1 MWKSLLALSF
11 MSLLISACSLSGDDS
26 SVPPQVGTAACT
38 IDAQKQFVLDTMND
52 VYFWNDLLPP
62 SVDLEAYATPE
73 DLLAFLRSFQ
83 PLDNFSYI
91 DDAAAD
97 AQFFGAGQ
105 YEGYGFSS
113 RFEAVDDLRF
123 TRVFSSGPAFLAG
136 FARGQRILMLNGRT
150 ITDIE
155 ANEGVGALFSQTP
168 LEFMI
173 RRQDGSEYSAI
184 VGQGLVTIDPVP
196 QWRIIDRPDGSSVG
210 YLELATF
217 ISTAEPAFAT
227 VFSAF
232 MQADVNDVI
241 IDLRYNGGGLVSTT
255 ELLGDF
261 FGGVSANN
269 LTFSKTLFNANNA
282 ALNRTAFFQQLS
294 NSINLSRLV
303 VIATDGTASASE
315 LITNSMEPHA
325 EVSIVGSTTFGKPVG
340 QLGIEFC
347 DKIIR
352 PTAFETVNANDEG
365 GYFDGLPAD
374 CDAVDDLSVAVG
386 ADVDPNITTA
396 LTLLETGAC
405 PVVLATPANLQK
417 PLRKQKSLRFEIRGK
432 PWQEFANAW

>member
-1 MWKSLLALSF
+1 M
-11 MSLLISACSLSGDDS
+11 
-26 SVPPQVGTAACT
+26 TAGA
-38 IDAQKQFVLDTMND
+38 
-52 VYFWNDLLPP
+52 
-62 SVDLEAYATPE
+62 
-73 DLLAFLRSFQ
+73 RS
-83 PLDNFSYI
+83 I
-91 DDAAAD
+91 
-97 AQFFGAGQ
+97 
-105 YEGYGFSS
+105 
-113 RFEAVDDLRF
+113 
-123 TRVFSSGPAFLAG
+123 
-136 FARGQRILMLNGRT
+136 
-150 ITDIE
+150 
-155 ANEGVGALFSQTP
+155 
-168 LEFMI
+168 
-173 RRQDGSEYSAI
+173 
-184 VGQGLVTIDPVP
+184 
-196 QWRIIDRPDGSSVG
+196 G

-232 MQADVNDVI
+232 MQAGVNDVI

-261 FGGVSANN
+261 LGGVSANN

-282 ALNRTAFFQQLS
+282 ALNHTAFFQQLA
-294 NSINLSRLV
+294 NSVNLSRLV

-386 ADVDPNITTA
+386 ADVDPNLISA
-396 LTLLETGAC
+396 LTLLDTGAC
-405 PVVLATPANLQK
+405 PVVLTTPANLQK
-417 PLRKQKSLRFEIRGK
+417 PLRKQKSLHSENSGK